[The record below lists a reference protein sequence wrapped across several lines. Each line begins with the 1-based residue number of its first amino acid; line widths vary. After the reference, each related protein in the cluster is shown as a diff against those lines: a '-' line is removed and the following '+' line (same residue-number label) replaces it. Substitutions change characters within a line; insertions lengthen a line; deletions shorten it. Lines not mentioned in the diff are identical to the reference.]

1 PAGRDCR
8 RAAPRRGRA
17 PRQGVPHANHGQHPR
32 RPLGENARQFGHRAG
47 RARRSP
53 LRRADRVESPRAGP
67 GGRGGSRR
75 RGGRAG
81 RARARLRTRS
91 RLPHRRTRGGVAR
104 DHDPRPDRGRAT
116 FRPHQV
122 GHLAGL
128 RAGESERDRRRHGRD
143 RPSRPAPR
151 SGHAAQRRGVRRAE
165 GDRGEGPADCPEEPR
180 HARRARRRRMIR
192 EATDAD
198 RPSLSA
204 LLAGSPQAGRM
215 VLTQDRTPDV
225 FARRRPYDA
234 RITLVHAD
242 AAGDIVATATCATK
256 TVLVSRT
263 SLTAGYRFHL
273 AVVPHAR
280 RPGLAGKLLANL
292 EDWAR
297 RQGAALLYAHIM
309 DGNTPSLGTFRTAGY
324 RPARTLVSRTY
335 PVLRAVG
342 PRARPLDD
350 WDA

>member
-1 PAGRDCR
+1 GR
-8 RAAPRRGRA
+8 PRTG
-17 PRQGVPHANHGQHPR
+17 
-32 RPLGENARQFGHRAG
+32 
-47 RARRSP
+47 
-53 LRRADRVESPRAGP
+53 LRT
-67 GGRGGSRR
+67 
-75 RGGRAG
+75 
-81 RARARLRTRS
+81 RARLADRGTRCPVE
-91 RLPHRRTRGGVAR
+91 RDDDARPARRRTALR
-104 DHDPRPDRGRAT
+104 PR
-116 FRPHQV
+116 QI

-128 RAGESERDRRRHGRD
+128 RARASERDRRRHRRD
-143 RPSRPAPR
+143 RPSRSGPR
-151 SGHAAQRRGVRRAE
+151 GADAAQHRGAPDAE
-165 GDRGEGPADCPEEPR
+165 GDRGEGAADRPAESRRP
-180 HARRARRRRMIR
+180 RRARRRQMIR
-192 EATDAD
+192 EATEAD
-198 RPSLSA
+198 RASLSA
-204 LLAGSPQAGRM
+204 LLAGSPQSGRM

-225 FARRRPYDA
+225 FARRRPYDT